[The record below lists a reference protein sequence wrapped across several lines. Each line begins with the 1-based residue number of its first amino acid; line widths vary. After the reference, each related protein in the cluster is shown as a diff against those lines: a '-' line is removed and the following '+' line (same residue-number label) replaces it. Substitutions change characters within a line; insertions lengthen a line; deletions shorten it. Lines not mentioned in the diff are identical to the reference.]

1 MEHLMPVRF
10 AGLIVGVVVSFAS
23 ASVPFDVVGLSG
35 MFGPLSIGL
44 AGAPVAAVLGWW
56 LSPHI
61 ASGTWE
67 RAIAIGVGAG
77 VLAAPLGLF
86 ELLYLELLGS
96 LATRPDRSVETT
108 FGLLYIGLY
117 GLAYCWVVLPITL
130 PSGIAAAL
138 IVRGVLPRFAWSV
151 EPSAAIGL
159 GRAAV
164 ALALVALGAVLGP
177 FVQSW

>member
-1 MEHLMPVRF
+1 
-10 AGLIVGVVVSFAS
+10 
-23 ASVPFDVVGLSG
+23 
-35 MFGPLSIGL
+35 
-44 AGAPVAAVLGWW
+44 
-56 LSPHI
+56 
-61 ASGTWE
+61 
-67 RAIAIGVGAG
+67 
-77 VLAAPLGLF
+77 
-86 ELLYLELLGS
+86 
-96 LATRPDRSVETT
+96 
-108 FGLLYIGLY
+108 
-117 GLAYCWVVLPITL
+117 VLPITL